1 MLTIGL
7 LLALGG
13 SAEAATVDPSS
24 KDYGSL
30 NIGTTSPAT
39 QFALTT
45 SQNSCSHLDPMT
57 SICDNPIVYQTSTT
71 ALGGAGATITSGDFT
86 VHNLTCPSTS
96 ISGFPPVSLGTALA
110 ITCHFEATFT
120 PTAPGP
126 RSTTLSF
133 PDTGGPTAVL
143 TLTGSGPAPG
153 TPVAKAKKCKRK
165 KKHRKC
171 KKR

>member
-45 SQNSCSHLDPMT
+45 SQNLCTHVDPMT
-57 SICDNPIVYQTSTT
+57 FICDNPIVYQTSTA
-71 ALGGAGATITSGDFT
+71 ALGGAGATTTHGDFT
-86 VHNLTCPSTS
+86 VHNLTCPS
-96 ISGFPPVSLGTALA
+96 ISVYGFPPVNLGTALP
-110 ITCHFEATFT
+110 ITCQFEATFT

-143 TLTGSGPAPG
+143 TLTGSGPAPA
-153 TPVAKAKKCKRK
+153 TPAKKCKRK